1 MATGHRALANLTA
14 VLLVPIFF
22 AWLAAAQPQASAS
35 PTLFATG
42 SVGSVPDIVYALAL
56 CRGDTNASACAACV
70 TTAFQDAQQL
80 CAFNKDAS
88 VFYDLCLLHFSNQNF
103 LPDTDGRGNQSIF
116 QTDARNVSAPTV
128 VFDNA
133 VGVLLNATADYA
145 SSNSSKRFATGEE
158 MFDRG
163 GIPAIYALVQCTPD
177 LAPAACRSCLG
188 DIIQMMPKYLSG
200 GRAEGL
206 FESDAT
212 TGTSCILSSQTA
224 GPA

>member
-14 VLLVPIFF
+14 VLLVPFFF
-22 AWLAAAQPQASAS
+22 AWLAAAQPQVCGDSGNYSANSTYQSNLGQLSVTLPKNASAS

-80 CAFNKDAS
+80 CAFSKDAS

-116 QTDARNVSAPTV
+116 QTDARYVSAPTV

-133 VGVLLNATADYA
+133 VGVLLNA
-145 SSNSSKRFATGEE
+145 
-158 MFDRG
+158 
-163 GIPAIYALVQCTPD
+163 
-177 LAPAACRSCLG
+177 
-188 DIIQMMPKYLSG
+188 
-200 GRAEGL
+200 
-206 FESDAT
+206 
-212 TGTSCILSSQTA
+212 
-224 GPA
+224 